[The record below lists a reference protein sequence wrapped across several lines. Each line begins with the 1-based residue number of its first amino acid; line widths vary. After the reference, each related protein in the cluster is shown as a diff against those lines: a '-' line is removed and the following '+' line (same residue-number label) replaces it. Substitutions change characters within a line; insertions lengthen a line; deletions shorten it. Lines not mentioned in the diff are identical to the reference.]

1 LIIGLVAGLITGY
14 LLSMPPMGPTN
25 ILVISQGLRHEI
37 KYGVA
42 VGAGAGFMDMIY
54 IIISYGGYALI
65 KGFIPDSV
73 DLFFS
78 DNEMLF
84 KIILTFVGCVVVGV
98 SGFKLM
104 RTKVPDNRN
113 NGNSGIEINK
123 QLGKVENKVEH
134 TKDEITKILHTDL
147 LQKDENSLF
156 GGFLKGAFLCLSSV
170 TIPASWFA
178 LTGYMKSYGII
189 DSRFITGLSYS
200 VGVLAGTT
208 FWFWTLVKVISNNT
222 HRVSPKALSKI
233 NLGVGI
239 MLIILSIFLLY
250 KAVYFLI
257 LQCIK

>member
-1 LIIGLVAGLITGY
+1 MIIGLVVGVITGF
-14 LLSMPPMGPTN
+14 LLSMPPIGPTN
-25 ILVISQGLRHEI
+25 ILVISQGLRNEI

-73 DLFFS
+73 DAFFS
-78 DNEMLF
+78 EKEMLF
-84 KIILTFVGCVVVGV
+84 NIILTCVGCVVVGV

-104 RTKVPDNRN
+104 KTKVIDNRMN
-113 NGNSGIEINK
+113 DNSEYEINK
-123 QLGKVENKVEH
+123 QLDEVEGKLEH
-134 TKDEITKILHTDL
+134 TKEDITRILHTDIL
-147 LQKDENSLF
+147 KKDENSLF
-156 GGFLKGAFLCLSSV
+156 GGFLKGAFLCVSSV

-189 DSRFITGLSYS
+189 DSRFITGFAYS
-200 VGVLAGTT
+200 IGVFAGTT
-208 FWFWTLVKVISNNT
+208 FWFWTLVKVISKNT

-239 MLIILSIFLLY
+239 TLVILSVFLLY
-250 KAVYFLI
+250 KAVDFLF
-257 LQCIK
+257 LQSV

>member
-1 LIIGLVAGLITGY
+1 MITGLVVGLITGY

-37 KYGVA
+37 RNGVA

-73 DLFFS
+73 DTFFS

-84 KIILTFVGCVVVGV
+84 KIILTLVGCVVVGV

-104 RTKVPDNRN
+104 MTKVPENRTE
-113 NGNSGIEINK
+113 NSSVDGMHDK
-123 QLGKVENKVEH
+123 LGEVENKLEQR
-134 TKDEITKILHTDL
+134 TEDITRMLHTDL
-147 LQKDENSLF
+147 LKKDENSLL
-156 GGFLKGAFLCLSSV
+156 GSFLKGAFLCISSV

-200 VGVLAGTT
+200 IGVFAGTT

-233 NLGVGI
+233 NVGVGI
-239 MLIILSIFLLY
+239 MLILLSVFLLY
-250 KAVYFLI
+250 KAVDFLFFHSV
-257 LQCIK
+257 

>member
-1 LIIGLVAGLITGY
+1 MIIGLIVGLITGY
-14 LLSMPPMGPTN
+14 LLSMPPVGPTN
-25 ILVISQGLRHEI
+25 ILVISQGLRSEI
-37 KYGVA
+37 RNGVA

-73 DLFFS
+73 DTFFS
-78 DNEMLF
+78 NNEMLF

-104 RTKVPDNRN
+104 RTKVLENRAKN
-113 NGNSGIEINK
+113 NSDDGMKS
-123 QLGKVENKVEH
+123 KVDEVETKLDH
-134 TKDEITKILHTDL
+134 TKEDFTRILHTDL
-147 LQKDENSLF
+147 LKKDENSLF
-156 GGFLKGAFLCLSSV
+156 GSFLKGAFLCFSSV

-200 VGVLAGTT
+200 IGVFAGTT
-208 FWFWTLVKVISNNT
+208 FWFWTLVKVISKNT

-233 NLGVGI
+233 NVGVGI
-239 MLIILSIFLLY
+239 MLMMLSIFLLY
-250 KAVYFLI
+250 KAADFLFF
-257 LQCIK
+257 QCV

>member
-1 LIIGLVAGLITGY
+1 
-14 LLSMPPMGPTN
+14 MPPVGPTN
-25 ILVISQGLRHEI
+25 ILVISQGLRSEI
-37 KYGVA
+37 RNGVA

-73 DLFFS
+73 DTFFS
-78 DNEMLF
+78 NNEMLF

-104 RTKVPDNRN
+104 RTKVLENRAKN
-113 NGNSGIEINK
+113 NSDDGMKS
-123 QLGKVENKVEH
+123 KVDEVETKLDH
-134 TKDEITKILHTDL
+134 TKEDFTRILHTDL
-147 LQKDENSLF
+147 LKKDENSLF
-156 GGFLKGAFLCLSSV
+156 GSFLKGAFLCFSSV

-200 VGVLAGTT
+200 IGVFAGTT
-208 FWFWTLVKVISNNT
+208 FWFWTLVKVISKNT

-233 NLGVGI
+233 NVGVGI
-239 MLIILSIFLLY
+239 MLMMLSIFLLY
-250 KAVYFLI
+250 KAADFLFF
-257 LQCIK
+257 QCV

>member
-1 LIIGLVAGLITGY
+1 LITGLVVGLITGY

-37 KYGVA
+37 RNGVA

-73 DLFFS
+73 DTFFS

-84 KIILTFVGCVVVGV
+84 KIILTLVGCVVVGV

-104 RTKVPDNRN
+104 MTKVPENRTE
-113 NGNSGIEINK
+113 NSSVDGMHDK
-123 QLGKVENKVEH
+123 LGEVENKLEQR
-134 TKDEITKILHTDL
+134 TEDITRMLHTDL
-147 LQKDENSLF
+147 LKKDENSLL
-156 GGFLKGAFLCLSSV
+156 GSFLKGAFLCISSV

-200 VGVLAGTT
+200 IGVFAGTT

-233 NLGVGI
+233 NVGVGI
-239 MLIILSIFLLY
+239 MLILLSVFLLY
-250 KAVYFLI
+250 KAVDFLFFHSV
-257 LQCIK
+257 

>member
-1 LIIGLVAGLITGY
+1 MIIGLVVGLITGY

-65 KGFIPDSV
+65 KGFVPDSV

-78 DNEMLF
+78 YNELLF
-84 KIILTFVGCVVVGV
+84 KIILTFAGCIVVGV
-98 SGFKLM
+98 SGYKLM
-104 RTKVPDNRN
+104 KTKVPDARD
-113 NGNSGIEINK
+113 NGSPEIEIDK
-123 QLGKVENKVEH
+123 QLGKVENKVEQ
-134 TKDEITKILHTDL
+134 TKEEITRILHTDL
-147 LQKDENSLF
+147 LKKDENSLF
-156 GGFLKGAFLCLSSV
+156 GGFLKGAFLCISSV

-189 DSRFITGLSYS
+189 DSRFITGFSYS
-200 VGVLAGTT
+200 LGVFAGTT
-208 FWFWTLVKVISNNT
+208 LWFWTLVKVISKNT

-239 MLIILSIFLLY
+239 MLIVLSVFLLY
-250 KAVYFLI
+250 KAVDFLI